1 MGRFDEG
8 LTGHSGE
15 LHGCP
20 DGFMQVSQQASK
32 SFVNQKLQADPN
44 IKSIRCGTS
53 TLTRTGRQTC
63 LRYGVRSLLSFI
75 TRQAII
81 AHYGG
86 WGAVE
91 EEEQQKDYDSY
102 CDENGD

>member
-20 DGFMQVSQQASK
+20 DGFMQVSQASK
-32 SFVNQKLQADPN
+32 SFVNQKLQA
-44 IKSIRCGTS
+44 IRTS
-53 TLTRTGRQTC
+53 NRYTVWDEHFDKDRQTC

-91 EEEQQKDYDSY
+91 GEKEEQQKDYDSY